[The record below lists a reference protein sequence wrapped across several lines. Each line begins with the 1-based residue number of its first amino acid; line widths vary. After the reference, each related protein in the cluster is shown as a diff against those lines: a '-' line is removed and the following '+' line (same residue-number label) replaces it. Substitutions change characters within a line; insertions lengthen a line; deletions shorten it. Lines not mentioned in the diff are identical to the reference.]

1 MTGSQVKGRSFRG
14 ALRYNQGKV
23 AAGKAEVLDNSFINT
38 SERNIMKE
46 VTMVR
51 MQRPDLKKYFYH
63 TSINF
68 PKDENVSNELMIK
81 IGRDYLDANGFK
93 QHQYI
98 MFRHEDA
105 GHPHFHILVNR
116 IGYDGSVVSDSNDY
130 ARSEKVLRDLEKK
143 YNLTEVVSSKLA
155 KERGMTKN
163 EMEMVQRRN
172 MPSHKMAMQVIIKDL
187 LESKK
192 LLTTDEF
199 ISSLNAKGVAVIFNQ
214 ASTGYVSGISYSY
227 QGMVMQGSKLGN
239 GYKWSTIKNAIN
251 YEQER
256 DRQRIHEANVRS
268 EHAISQ
274 LRAGSQNAQSGRNG
288 IRESSFGYEQ
298 IPVRTPAY
306 AMCVFRP
313 SFTARIIAAA
323 IHETKL
329 ELGRATDGLIDTAFK
344 IPKVIPLKTLL
355 DTYGRGDNLGAG
367 NEPDMVDRELK
378 QEQQRKKRRGL
389 KR

>member
-14 ALRYNQGKV
+14 ALRYNQEKV
-23 AAGKAEVLDNSFINT
+23 AAGKAEVLDNSFVNVT
-38 SERNIMKE
+38 ERNIMKE
-46 VTMVR
+46 VAMVR

-81 IGRDYLDANGFK
+81 IGRDYLDANGFN

-98 MFRHEDA
+98 MYRHDDA
-105 GHPHFHILVNR
+105 SHPHFHILVNR

-143 YNLTEVVSSKLA
+143 YNLTQVVSSKQA
-155 KERGMTKN
+155 QERGMTKN
-163 EMEMVQRRN
+163 EIKMIERTN
-172 MPSHKMAMQVIIKDL
+172 DPSAKVAMQVILGEVLKSEGQLSIN
-187 LESKK
+187 
-192 LLTTDEF
+192 EF
-199 ISSLNAKGVAVIFNQ
+199 ISKLEERGVKVLFNE

-239 GYKWSTIKNAIN
+239 AFKWSTIKNTIN

-256 DRQRIHEANVRS
+256 DRQRIHETNARS
-268 EHAISQ
+268 EYAINK
-274 LRAGSQNAQSGRNG
+274 LRAGNKHAQHNSKGLRQG
-288 IRESSFGYEQ
+288 SVGFEQ

-306 AMCVFRP
+306 VMCVFRQ
-313 SFTARIIAAA
+313 SFAAQIIRAASHA
-323 IHETKL
+323 AER
-329 ELGRATDGLIDTAFK
+329 EVDRATDGLINTAFK

-355 DTYGRGDNLGAG
+355 DAYSRRDNFSNA

-378 QEQQRKKRRGL
+378 EKQRKKRRGL
-389 KR
+389 RM

>member
-1 MTGSQVKGRSFRG
+1 MTGSQVKGKSFRG
-14 ALRYNQGKV
+14 ALRYNQEKV
-23 AAGKAEVLDNSFINT
+23 ADGKAEVLDNSFVNT

-46 VTMVR
+46 VAMVR

-81 IGRDYLDANGFK
+81 IGREYLEANGFN

-116 IGYDGSVVSDSNDY
+116 IGYDGSVVTDSNDY

-143 YNLTEVVSSKLA
+143 YNLTQVIGSREA

-163 EMEMVQRRN
+163 EKEMMERRN
-172 MPSHKMAMQVIIKDL
+172 APSHKVAMQVIIGEV
-187 LESKK
+187 LESKNQMSIN
-192 LLTTDEF
+192 EF
-199 ISSLNAKGVAVIFNQ
+199 ISKLGARDVQVLFNQ

-239 GYKWSTIKNAIN
+239 GFKWSTIKNIIN

-256 DRQRIHEANVRS
+256 DRQRIYETNARS
-268 EHAISQ
+268 EYTIDK
-274 LRAGSQNAQSGRNG
+274 LRAGNKHAETNRAN
-288 IRESSFGYEQ
+288 
-298 IPVRTPAY
+298 TPGGTERY
-306 AMCVFRP
+306 GKLPDKTSNPELFVYRP
-313 SFTARIIAAA
+313 SFTVQIIRAAFA
-323 IHETKL
+323 EADRKT
-329 ELGRATDGLIDTAFK
+329 ERAVDGVINTVLK
-344 IPKVIPLKTLL
+344 IPKVLPLKTLL
-355 DTYGRGDNLGAG
+355 DAHSRGNNLSAG
-367 NEPDMVDRELK
+367 NEPDIVDRELK
-378 QEQQRKKRRGL
+378 EKQRKKRRGL
-389 KR
+389 RM